1 MLRIRFVLETITSV
15 TVTINQVLSSE
26 ETLTNSGNLSLM
38 LVVREQMG
46 LYLVGTD
53 RENRDLT

>member
-1 MLRIRFVLETITSV
+1 MLRIRFVLETITSF